1 MRERRDVFEVAELQ
15 PRYTCSKC
23 HGELTLKILATQE
36 ARAENRE
43 QPPEVAVND
52 LCLFCAADLKK
63 VRAAIPQSQLHAAD
77 DGIRVGVK
85 EAIAAYQTFY
95 RLVVDH
101 NLPIK
106 LVAERQRAGKPEP
119 QEPKG

>member
-1 MRERRDVFEVAELQ
+1 VFDVAELQ

-23 HGELTLKILATQE
+23 HSESTIKILNTKE
-36 ARAENRE
+36 
-43 QPPEVAVND
+43 AVNQKQSD
-52 LCLFCAADLKK
+52 LATNGVCPFCRVELEKVEVRLPAVGPALVPALKQ
-63 VRAAIPQSQLHAAD
+63 AID
-77 DGIRVGVK
+77 
-85 EAIAAYQTFY
+85 AYQTFY

>member
-1 MRERRDVFEVAELQ
+1 
-15 PRYTCSKC
+15 
-23 HGELTLKILATQE
+23 
-36 ARAENRE
+36 
-43 QPPEVAVND
+43 
-52 LCLFCAADLKK
+52 
-63 VRAAIPQSQLHAAD
+63 
-77 DGIRVGVK
+77 VGVK